1 MTDEVPPQAYVL
13 SQLPSG
19 QLLKR
24 LAFTDDGNVIR
35 GVARL
40 QPERHDEW
48 REALLAKCGEVAY
61 AELLL
66 LMLPEMWLSTPA
78 ADRAKVAAAIKH
90 LLDPTKVTQPALSRS
105 QEWVQMTKKDML
117 DHRYPRL
124 GAWMREH
131 VR

>member
-1 MTDEVPPQAYVL
+1 MTDEVPPQAHVL
-13 SQLPSG
+13 AQLPSRR
-19 QLLKR
+19 LLEK
-24 LAFTDDGNVIR
+24 LAATDDGKVIR

-61 AELLL
+61 VDLLL
-66 LMLPEMWLSTPA
+66 LMLPEMWQSTP
-78 ADRAKVAAAIKH
+78 ADRAKIAAAIKH
-90 LLDPTKVTQPALSRS
+90 LLDPTRVTQPVLGNV
-105 QEWVQMTKKDML
+105 QEWVQMLKEGML
-117 DHRYPRL
+117 DHRYRGL